1 MRTVA
6 SIQNRTRT
14 LVNALRSAKNE
25 QSRLLRLEEF
35 NEHVL
40 KYPTAAR
47 SQALRDNALS
57 SLLIIRQKSNKEV
70 QNEARKSLAL
80 LGWVDPVK
88 GQGIRILSIDGGG
101 SR

>member
-1 MRTVA
+1 M
-6 SIQNRTRT
+6 
-14 LVNALRSAKNE
+14 NALRSAKNE

-47 SQALRDNALS
+47 SQAFRDKALP
-57 SLLIIRQKSNKEV
+57 SLLLIRQKGNNEV
-70 QNEARKSLAL
+70 KREARKSLAL

-88 GQGIRILSIDGGG
+88 SQGIRILSIDGGG